1 MAEIKDTMDCLK
13 KKAIEALE
21 VYSKKENWKQEDLD
35 GAKDAVKLYN
45 DVCEAQMK
53 DGIWGQMKGD
63 WSGAYS
69 GYNQGYVPQMNY
81 GSYAPYSNHGM
92 GNMSGAMTPHG
103 NMRLSYGRM
112 DDTDM
117 SGARGRDMDT
127 GQYVSMNAMYHDP
140 RYATSGHSIKD
151 RMIASLEQQ
160 MDHANTEYERE
171 EIRKAIAEIE
181 RMKR

>member
-1 MAEIKDTMDCLK
+1 
-13 KKAIEALE
+13 
-21 VYSKKENWKQEDLD
+21 
-35 GAKDAVKLYN
+35 
-45 DVCEAQMK
+45 
-53 DGIWGQMKGD
+53 
-63 WSGAYS
+63 
-69 GYNQGYVPQMNY
+69 MNY
-81 GSYAPYSNHGM
+81 NSYANWGM

-103 NMRLSYGRM
+103 NMRLSYGRG
-112 DDTDM
+112 DDMDM

-140 RYATSGHSIKD
+140 RYATSGHSVKD